1 MRWRPLLVLALA
13 TSLIAACGD
22 DDTATDDTTTTTAAV
37 TTTETTAET
46 TTTTEAEAPSSA
58 PARVTL
64 VDAGAEPRQELR
76 YRAAEGTTDA
86 VTQRNELTLVQDFG
100 GQRQEVQVPASS
112 VDVDYVVEEVTDGGF
127 TTVGTYGATQV
138 EGDDAAAAETA
149 RLLEQ
154 ITGAQLVTEMTDR
167 GAITAT
173 RIEGVDDTG
182 NPVFDQLLGSLVDSA
197 ASLAFPFPEEAV
209 GIGAQWLVE
218 TEVEIS
224 GLPITARYEVT
235 LTELDGDQVV
245 ADIAAA
251 LEFVPGPVVVQ
262 GTSAEVESGQLDG
275 TGTVTWDLANG
286 LVPRTVMD
294 MAGTVTLEVQGI
306 RVVQE
311 QTQRSEVL
319 PR

>member
-1 MRWRPLLVLALA
+1 VRWRSLLVLALA
-13 TSLIAACGD
+13 TSLVAACGD
-22 DDTATDDTTTTTAAV
+22 DDAATDATTTTTEAV
-37 TTTETTAET
+37 TTTETTEA
-46 TTTTEAEAPSSA
+46 TTTTEAAAPT
-58 PARVTL
+58 PAAAQVTL
-64 VDAGAEPRQELR
+64 LDPGAEPRQELR
-76 YRAAEGTTDA
+76 YRPTEGTTDA
-86 VTQRNELTLVQDFG
+86 VTQRNQLTLVQEFG

-112 VDVDYVVEEVTDGGF
+112 VDVDYVVEEVVDGGF

-154 ITGAQLVTEMTDR
+154 ISGAQLVTEMTDR

-173 RIEGVDDTG
+173 RIEGIADTG
-182 NPVFDQLLGSLVDSA
+182 NPMFGQLLGSLVDSA

-209 GIGAQWLVE
+209 GVGARWLVE

-224 GLPITARYEVT
+224 GLPISARYEVT
-235 LTELDGDQVV
+235 LAELDGDRVG
-245 ADIAAA
+245 ADIAAS

-275 TGTVTWDLANG
+275 TGTVTWDLAGG
-286 LVPRTVMD
+286 LVPRTTLD
-294 MAGTVTLEVQGI
+294 MAGTVSLEVQGM

-311 QTQRSEVL
+311 QTQRTEVL
-319 PR
+319 TR

>member
-1 MRWRPLLVLALA
+1 
-13 TSLIAACGD
+13 
-22 DDTATDDTTTTTAAV
+22 
-37 TTTETTAET
+37 
-46 TTTTEAEAPSSA
+46 
-58 PARVTL
+58 VTL
-64 VDAGAEPRQELR
+64 LDPGAEPRQELR
-76 YRAAEGTTDA
+76 YRVTEGTTDA
-86 VTQRNELTLVQDFG
+86 VTQRNQLTLAQDFG

-112 VDVDYVVEEVTDGGF
+112 VDVDYVVEEVADGGF

-138 EGDDAAAAETA
+138 EGDDAMAAETA

-209 GIGAQWLVE
+209 GVGARWLVE
-218 TEVEIS
+218 AEVEIS
-224 GLPITARYEVT
+224 GLPIAARYEVT
-235 LTELDGDQVV
+235 LAELDGDQVG
-245 ADIAAA
+245 ADIEAS

-262 GTSAEVESGQLDG
+262 GMSAEVESGQLDG
-275 TGTVTWDLANG
+275 TGTVTWDLAG
-286 LVPRTVMD
+286 GVVPRTTLD

-311 QTQRSEVL
+311 QTQRSEVFS
-319 PR
+319 R